1 MGTGIIT
8 SKERLGIFEGILPRG
23 AIVDADGDRRPL
35 DILKEFSRKAVS
47 IAVVDDAALPDI
59 EASELELLDW
69 TALPQEHP
77 VKLIFAASPKR
88 TAKDAFLKEL
98 KDAYVNIVYPQDGA
112 IPIDAIKELLGASET
127 HPSPQI
133 ETDIE
138 QDSTLEE
145 ETMPNWDACPPT
157 EATAS
162 AKARR
167 CKTVAC
173 ASLAGHPGATSLSMS
188 MALWLARK
196 GRKKVVCVLSDTAL
210 FNHLKAGFKEDAD
223 GDSFAYKGVTFCS
236 FLGAD
241 AQASDASWA
250 VFDCGRIYTTCADTP
265 ASAAHR
271 RFYTS
276 GIKLMC
282 LEGQPWDLPKLK
294 DALRDMAPG
303 EVASW
308 AWCARGASDDL
319 ITQLRGYLT
328 TLGAET
334 PRWYKIPEN
343 PDFFGRRGHDGLD
356 KANYEGILG
365 IRRDKN
371 AEQEGECL

>member
-1 MGTGIIT
+1 MGTGLIT
-8 SKERLGIFEGILPRG
+8 SKERLGIFESILPRG
-23 AIVDADGDRRPL
+23 TIVDADGSRRPL

-47 IAVVDDAALPDI
+47 VAVIDDAALPNI

-69 TALPQEHP
+69 MALPQEHP
-77 VKLIFAASPKR
+77 VKVIFAVSPKR
-88 TAKDAFLKEL
+88 ATKDAFLREL
-98 KDAYVNIVYPQDGA
+98 KGASVDVVYPQEGA
-112 IPIDAIKELLGASET
+112 IPVDTIRRLLNTPET
-127 HPSPQI
+127 HPSPHV
-133 ETDIE
+133 ETGLE
-138 QDSTLEE
+138 LEKKAEE

-157 EATAS
+157 EAQTATR
-162 AKARR
+162 ARR

-196 GRKKVVCVLSDTAL
+196 GRKKVVCALSDTAL
-210 FNHLKAGFKEDAD
+210 FNHLRAGFKEDAD
-223 GDSFAYKGVTFCS
+223 ETSFAYKGVTFCS
-236 FLGAD
+236 FAGAD
-241 AQASDASWA
+241 EQAADASWA
-250 VFDCGRIYTTCADTP
+250 VYDCGRIYTTCADTP

-276 GIKLMC
+276 DVKLMC

-294 DALRDMAPG
+294 DVLKDMAPG

-319 ITQLRGYLT
+319 LTQLRSHLA

-343 PDFFGRRGHDGLD
+343 PDFFGRRGHDRLD
-356 KANYEGILG
+356 KVSYEGILG
-365 IRRDKN
+365 IRPSKD
-371 AEQEGECL
+371 AEQVGECL

>member
-8 SKERLGIFEGILPRG
+8 NRERLGIFEGILPRG
-23 AIVDADGDRRPL
+23 AIVDADGARRPL
-35 DILKEFSRKAVS
+35 DILKEFSRKAVGVA
-47 IAVVDDAALPDI
+47 IVDDAALPDI

-77 VKLIFAASPKR
+77 VKIVFAASPKR
-88 TAKDAFLKEL
+88 TAKDPFLREL
-98 KDAYVNIVYPQDGA
+98 KDASVDVIYPQDGA
-112 IPIDAIKELLGASET
+112 IPIDALGKLICAPES

-138 QDSTLEE
+138 QDLTLEE
-145 ETMPNWDACPPT
+145 ETMPNWDACPPEET
-157 EATAS
+157 TAS

-196 GRKKVVCVLSDTAL
+196 KRKKIVCALSDIAL
-210 FNHLKAGFKEDAD
+210 FNHLKAGFREDAD
-223 GDSFAYKGVTFCS
+223 GGSFAYKGVTFCS
-236 FLGAD
+236 FLGAEE
-241 AQASDASWA
+241 QAADASWA
-250 VFDCGRIYTTCADTP
+250 VYDCGRIYTTCADTP

-276 GIKLMC
+276 DIKLMC

-319 ITQLRGYLT
+319 ITQLRGYLA

-334 PRWYKIPEN
+334 PSWYRIPEN

-356 KANYEGILG
+356 KASYEGILG
-365 IRRDKN
+365 IGQRND